1 MSIEG
6 YMVIIVEIY
15 VYFMF
20 MFIMNYK
27 VKFIIELY
35 LKRFMI
41 IFIRTFT
48 QL

>member
-6 YMVIIVEIY
+6 YMVKIVEIY

-27 VKFIIELY
+27 VQFII
-35 LKRFMI
+35 
-41 IFIRTFT
+41 
-48 QL
+48 

>member
-27 VKFIIELY
+27 VKFIVEVYFKGL
-35 LKRFMI
+35 
-41 IFIRTFT
+41 
-48 QL
+48 

>member
-6 YMVIIVEIY
+6 YMVKIVETN

-27 VKFIIELY
+27 VQFII
-35 LKRFMI
+35 
-41 IFIRTFT
+41 
-48 QL
+48 